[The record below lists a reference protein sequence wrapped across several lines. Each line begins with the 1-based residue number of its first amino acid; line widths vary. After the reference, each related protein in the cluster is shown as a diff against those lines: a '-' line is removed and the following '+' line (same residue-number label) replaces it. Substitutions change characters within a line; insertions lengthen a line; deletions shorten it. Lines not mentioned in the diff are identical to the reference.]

1 MTLAIDTYAGF
12 RAMADTSEWL
22 DLAWTTDE
30 RECLSTNILEL
41 VRDGLAHEVEQ
52 GLIWTRRYMVDD
64 PYGGVALGTAVA
76 RHFSAPRVADHVSC
90 AAGVNALLHAL
101 AHAWPANGVLIGTD
115 CYPDF
120 PHWSQRAGK
129 RLQAMPA
136 HAAPDDWVRASQA
149 VGARVWFFE
158 RPSFTGA
165 SWDCLAAVQAFS
177 LAAAQVGAVVLIDES
192 NANYCSPDDSA
203 VAQTAQADK
212 LVVLR
217 GLSKAYGLGSLRI
230 GFATSS
236 PSLTRS
242 VREALAPLQVGSLSV
257 QLARTVLEAGD
268 VGAPLRQ
275 RIAHAKERARAALK
289 SARIGV
295 APSAREMPYL
305 LPTDPEPLHR
315 RAVRTKPHPL
325 WTQPAVLRQVH
336 RMSVPLQEERLC
348 QFENRLLHLP

>member
-12 RAMADTSEWL
+12 RAMADTGEWL

-30 RECLSTNILEL
+30 RECLSSNILEL
-41 VRDGLAHEVEQ
+41 LRDGLAREVAQ
-52 GLIWTRRYMVDD
+52 GLTWTRRYMVDD
-64 PYGGVALGTAVA
+64 PYGGIALGTAVA
-76 RHFSAPRVADHVSC
+76 GHFSAPRVADHVSC

-101 AHAWPANGVLIGTD
+101 AHAWPANGVLIGSD

-120 PHWSQRAGK
+120 PHWSQRAGR

-149 VGARVWFFE
+149 AGARVWFFE

-165 SWDCLAAVQAFS
+165 RWDSLAAVEAFT
-177 LAAAQVGAVVLIDES
+177 LAAAQVGALVLIDES
-192 NANYCSPDDSA
+192 NANYCAPEDSA

-236 PSLTRS
+236 PSLTSS
-242 VREALAPLQVGSLSV
+242 VREALAPLQVNSLSV

-268 VGAPLRQ
+268 VGAPL
-275 RIAHAKERARAALK
+275 L

-295 APSAREMPYL
+295 LPSAREMPYL
-305 LPTDPEPLHR
+305 LPTDPAPLHR

-336 RMSVPLQEERLC
+336 RMSVPLQEERLR
-348 QFENRLLHLP
+348 QFEDRLLHLP